1 MSAALNC
8 RLIRYLA
15 DHRGRLWDR
24 NYLHLIGP
32 AMITLGTDG
41 HGKIAVQGATS
52 YKPASAT
59 ANLWS
64 TSHGLDLTA
73 WTRFPA
79 TVTPA
84 QGHGGIENRNH
95 THLSQR
101 RLGPPQGEA
110 KGFFNSLLGE

>member
-24 NYLHLIGP
+24 NYIHLIGP

-52 YKPASAT
+52 RP
-59 ANLWS
+59 
-64 TSHGLDLTA
+64 
-73 WTRFPA
+73 
-79 TVTPA
+79 
-84 QGHGGIENRNH
+84 
-95 THLSQR
+95 
-101 RLGPPQGEA
+101 RLQPISGPLHMGWI
-110 KGFFNSLLGE
+110 